1 MARRLT
7 KSWSKRLMTDQTTL
21 IGVLNVWEMF
31 IFKEPI
37 CVLLVV
43 LEMSHAFF
51 DLGGRLRDRLT
62 HFLTDQASIV
72 RLVFLKD

>member
-1 MARRLT
+1 
-7 KSWSKRLMTDQTTL
+7 MTDQTTL
-21 IGVLNVWEMF
+21 IRVLNVWELF

-43 LEMSHAFF
+43 LEMIHAFL
-51 DLGGRLRDRLT
+51 DLGGRLRDRLA
-62 HFLTDQASIV
+62 HFLTNEPSIV